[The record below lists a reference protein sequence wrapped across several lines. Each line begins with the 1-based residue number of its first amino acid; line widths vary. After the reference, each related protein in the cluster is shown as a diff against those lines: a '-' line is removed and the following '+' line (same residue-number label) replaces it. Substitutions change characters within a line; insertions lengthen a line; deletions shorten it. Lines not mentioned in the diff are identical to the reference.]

1 MNNKIKIW
9 TAICIAVCTTSFFAC
24 DAEKDFSYTGNLDL
38 NLLGIKQ
45 AQEIWNGVQCNVVTE
60 LKEPEEGEEQKITNF
75 NYRLNLALYQNRQAE
90 KNVEVDLVVAADS
103 LNKAIALAG
112 TSSTYDIYKNAKL
125 LPEEYYNLS
134 ASKMELSAGT
144 KISEDVE
151 LNVYSA
157 KLISLIQDER
167 KASTTFVLPLRI
179 QNSTSYNVNGK
190 VNLIMFFFNVAY
202 VKPANPE
209 DYEADGE
216 GVPDNHTLDGGY
228 KLLWHDEF
236 NGTGAPDATMW
247 RFEEGFQRNEED
259 QWYQKENAEMKE
271 NALVITAK
279 QERVKNTNYNP
290 NATGG
295 NAWKQTREYAEY
307 TSACIVAQNKYA
319 FKYGKLIV
327 RAKIPIEQGGWPA
340 IWSTGNWYEWPLGGE
355 IDVLEFYKE
364 KIHANLC
371 WGGNKR
377 WDGTWNSKN
386 YPITDFTSKDAK
398 WAEKYHIWTMDWD
411 EKYIR
416 IYLDDVLLNET
427 DLSTTNNKGDH
438 GAGDGGYINP
448 YSNDFEGFGQLMML
462 NLAIGGNNGRPIEA
476 TFPLEYRVD
485 YIRVYQK

>member
-1 MNNKIKIW
+1 MY
-9 TAICIAVCTTSFFAC
+9 IAVCITSFFAC
-24 DAEKDFSYTGNLDL
+24 EGGKDFSYNGNLDL

-45 AQEIWNGVQCNVVTE
+45 AQEIWDGVQCNVVTE
-60 LKEPEEGEEQKITNF
+60 LKEPGEGEGQKISNF
-75 NYRLNLALYQNRQAE
+75 NYRLNLVLYQNRQAE
-90 KNVEVDLVVAADS
+90 KDAVVELVVAADS
-103 LNKAIALAG
+103 LNKAIAQVG
-112 TSSTYDIYKNAKL
+112 TSSAYDIYKNAEL

-144 KISEDVE
+144 KTSEDVE
-151 LNVYSA
+151 LNVYSG
-157 KLISLIQDER
+157 KLISLVQDER

-179 QNSTSYNVNGK
+179 QNSTSYNVNEK
-190 VNLIMFFFNVAY
+190 VNLVMFFFNVSY

-209 DYEADGE
+209 SYEADGV

-236 NGTGAPDATMW
+236 NGTGTPNTEMW

-259 QWYQKENAEMKE
+259 QWYQKGNAEMKE

-279 QERVKNTNYNP
+279 QERVKNPNYNP

-327 RAKIPIEQGGWPA
+327 RAKIPVEQGSWPA

-355 IDVLEFYKE
+355 IDVMEFYKN
-364 KIHANLC
+364 KVHANLC

-386 YPITDFTSKDAK
+386 YPITDFTSNDAK
-398 WAEKYHIWTMDWD
+398 WAEKYHVWMMDWD
-411 EKYIR
+411 DKYIR

-427 DLSTTNNKGDH
+427 DLSTTTNKGDH

-448 YSNDFEGFGQLMML
+448 YSNDFDGFGQVMML
-462 NLAIGGNNGRPIEA
+462 NLAIGGKNGRPIEA
-476 TFPLEYRVD
+476 TFPLEYCVD